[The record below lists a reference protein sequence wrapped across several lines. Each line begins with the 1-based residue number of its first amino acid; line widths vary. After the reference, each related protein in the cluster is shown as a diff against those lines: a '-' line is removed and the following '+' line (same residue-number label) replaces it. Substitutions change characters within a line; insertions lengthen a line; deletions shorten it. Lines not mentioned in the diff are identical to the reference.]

1 MLTRPSNKWLTII
14 LIKWMGYSSFAAAL
28 VSVLVYMYKKKHYT
42 IAPKLSSLQINT
54 ASCYNLNTQIQ
65 LLTPPPSPEPT
76 KSWSTRLLN
85 GVISATRKRKRLTI
99 SLKNTVLWNPSRDV
113 NTPIHAFHENTVTL
127 LNKLVHLYDIYVIT
141 HLNSTE
147 ERDQINRLLSKSNID
162 IHKILFC
169 STEQGKLHI
178 IQHLKPDI
186 HIEGGCETTDGSF
199 IINHLDVKQK
209 IWIKKNNATYNT
221 DHIQLSNTIHDTW
234 IAQC

>member
-14 LIKWMGYSSFAAAL
+14 LLKWMGYSSFAAAI
-28 VSVLVYMYKKKHYT
+28 VSVLVYIYKKKHYT
-42 IAPKLSSLQINT
+42 IEPKSSLRINT
-54 ASCYNLNTQIQ
+54 SYHSNLNNQIQ
-65 LLTPPPSPEPT
+65 LLTPPPSPEPS

-127 LNKLVHLYDIYVIT
+127 LNKLVQLYDIYVIT

-147 ERDQINRLLSKSNID
+147 ERDQINRLLSNTNID
-162 IHKILFC
+162 PHKILFC
-169 STEQGKLHI
+169 STEQGKLHM
-178 IQHLKPDI
+178 IQHLQPHI
-186 HIEGGCETTDGSF
+186 HIEGGCESTDGSF
-199 IINHLDVKQK
+199 IINQLNVEQK
-209 IWIKKNNATYNT
+209 IWIKKNNPTFDT
-221 DHIQLSNTIHDTW
+221 DNIQLSNNIHNTW